1 MTRAGPEALLFV
13 AGMHRSGTSALCAAL
28 RACGASF
35 GEHLLAP
42 MAGVNDDGFWEDAD
56 VVTANDALLSAAGG
70 SWFAPGASACAGDWP
85 VQALVEFQDRAR
97 EILERGFG
105 AGSLWVVKDPRFC
118 LTLPLWLQACEA
130 LGIATQVC
138 AASRSPL
145 EVAHSLQRRDGF
157 PLGYG
162 LRLDL
167 AYRRALLAALPA
179 GALQV
184 AYPDLISDPLAVMH
198 RLAAS
203 LPLAVDEA
211 ALAASVR
218 RDLRHH
224 KQDAT
229 DDCLSAAV
237 ISAEMLPA
245 LASAID
251 GAYPVAAMTAELLE
265 GFVARGTELT
275 ALGASHSTGLATI
288 AAKDVDIEA
297 LAAEHRQALATI
309 AAKDADIEA
318 LAAEHREA
326 LATIAERDT
335 QIAELDQRLQET
347 GDYLGRALSTISE
360 RDEQIAELDRRLTE
374 IGHLHSH
381 ALEVIVQKDAEID
394 ALAAKIQAF
403 YDLPVIGFAL
413 RAAQRARHRSRAD
426 SE

>member
-35 GEHLLAP
+35 GEHLLTP

-56 VVTANDALLSAAGG
+56 VVAANDALLSAAGG

-85 VQALVEFQDRAR
+85 VRALVDFQRRAR

-105 AGSLWVVKDPRFC
+105 PSSLWVVKDPRFC

-138 AASRSPL
+138 VASRSPL

-157 PLGYG
+157 PLCYG

-167 AYRRALLAALPA
+167 AYRRALLAPLAA

-184 AYPDLISDPLAVMH
+184 EYPDLINDPLAVMH
-198 RLAAS
+198 GLAKA
-203 LPLAVDEA
+203 LPLVVDEA
-211 ALAASVR
+211 GLATSVR
-218 RDLRHH
+218 QDLRHH
-224 KQDAT
+224 EQG
-229 DDCLSAAV
+229 
-237 ISAEMLPA
+237 
-245 LASAID
+245 AID
-251 GAYPVAAMTAELLE
+251 GVLATPLIAADSLPILAAAIESDYPEAAMIADLVA
-265 GFVARGTELT
+265 GFVARGSQLTEL
-275 ALGASHSTGLATI
+275 GEDHSVALATI
-288 AAKDVDIEA
+288 AAKDVDIES
-297 LAAEHRQALATI
+297 LAAE
-309 AAKDADIEA
+309 KDADIEA

-347 GDYLGRALSTISE
+347 GDYLGRALNTISE